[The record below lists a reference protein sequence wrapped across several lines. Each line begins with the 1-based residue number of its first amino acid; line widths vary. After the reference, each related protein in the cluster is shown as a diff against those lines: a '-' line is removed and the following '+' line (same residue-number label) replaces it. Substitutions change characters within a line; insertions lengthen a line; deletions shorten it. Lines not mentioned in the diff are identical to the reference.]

1 MLQCSKMLHPKRR
14 TKMATKTNDFDTD
27 KYFDEY
33 NKNARMMLMMVYPS
47 ELRSI
52 LEKTVDLQV
61 EASKLVTK
69 TITEAVAKIIPSK

>member
-1 MLQCSKMLHPKRR
+1 MSK
-14 TKMATKTNDFDTD
+14 TVDFDTD

-33 NKNARMMLMMVYPS
+33 NKNARMMLMMVYPT

-52 LEKTVDLQV
+52 LEKTIDLQV

-69 TITEAVAKIIPSK
+69 TLTEAVSKIIPAK

>member
-1 MLQCSKMLHPKRR
+1 
-14 TKMATKTNDFDTD
+14 MATKTNDFDTD

>member
-1 MLQCSKMLHPKRR
+1 MSK
-14 TKMATKTNDFDTD
+14 TADFDTD

-33 NKNARMMLMMVYPS
+33 NKNARMMLMMVYPT

-52 LEKTVDLQV
+52 LEKTIDLQV

-69 TITEAVAKIIPSK
+69 TLTEAVAKIIPSK

>member
-1 MLQCSKMLHPKRR
+1 
-14 TKMATKTNDFDTD
+14 MATKTADFDTD

-33 NKNARMMLMMVYPS
+33 NKNARMMLMMVYPT

-52 LEKTVDLQV
+52 LEKTIDLQV

-69 TITEAVAKIIPSK
+69 TLTEAVAKIIPAK

>member
-1 MLQCSKMLHPKRR
+1 
-14 TKMATKTNDFDTD
+14 MATKTTDFDTD